1 MPIANIWSARYTL
14 QRGQMS
20 HICDISPLRV
30 NLIRNQIHPFN
41 INKSVDNTSSH
52 VGLYLINSNLT
63 LGTMALLLS
72 YCKYSCLEVLQQL
85 LVYLLFTN
93 GINWY
98 IFDIFSCCQIDLRLS
113 FTHIGEAYCWN
124 QIVCLSDV

>member
-1 MPIANIWSARYTL
+1 MLGTHFKL

-41 INKSVDNTSSH
+41 INKSVDNLITPL
-52 VGLYLINSNLT
+52 VGLYLINCNLT

-72 YCKYSCLEVLQQL
+72 YCKYSHLEVL
-85 LVYLLFTN
+85 
-93 GINWY
+93 
-98 IFDIFSCCQIDLRLS
+98 
-113 FTHIGEAYCWN
+113 
-124 QIVCLSDV
+124 